1 MLKLQIIGNLGKD
14 AELRKSPTGGEFLT
28 FNVGVNSYTEKKEK
42 NTVWVSVSTNSVKL
56 LDYLKKGTKVYVEG
70 YMTIKLFT
78 TQNSETKALI
88 NVSASTIQLLG
99 SKSEQQLATK
109 IEEPTDL
116 PF

>member
-14 AELRKSPTGGEFLT
+14 AELRKSPSGGEFLT
-28 FNVGVNSYTEKKEK
+28 FNVGVNSYNEKKGK
-42 NTVWVSVSTNSVKL
+42 NTVWVSVSTSSVKL

-70 YMTIKLFT
+70 YMSVKPYSV
-78 TQNSETKALI
+78 QNETKVLI
-88 NVSASTIQLLG
+88 NVNASTIQLLG

>member
-14 AELRKSPTGGEFLT
+14 AELRKSPGGEFLT
-28 FNVGVNSYTEKKEK
+28 FNVGVNSYNGKKER

-56 LDYLKKGTKVYVEG
+56 LDYLKKGIKVYVEG
-70 YMTIKLFT
+70 YMSVKLHT
-78 TQNSETKALI
+78 VQNETKALI
-88 NVSASTIQLLG
+88 NLSASTIQLLG